1 MASAIIYLAIIG
13 MWVAYFLPRWIHT
26 HDEFSGK
33 SVERYKSALRVV
45 AGDSQA
51 AYSMAIHTDLDAQYK
66 KSQTLMRRRIYFL
79 VIFSTLIA
87 TSIGATMNLLHWAY
101 IAIPVSGFIVYLAH
115 TRRTINRER
124 IQRRRIEGL
133 QRTTKGIS
141 PINLSEVV
149 APKNPTN
156 SEIRNNLSNDQEELW
171 VPLAEREIT
180 GVVLLPQGSAATRNT
195 WMPNSIPAPT
205 YVNAPKAV
213 TPRRVIDLTIPG
225 AWSEEQE
232 RLEREALAAA
242 APSADEVFDQQ
253 LADEAAQ
260 KRDRAVNS

>member
-45 AGDSQA
+45 AGETES
-51 AYSMAIHTDLDAQYK
+51 AYSMAIHTDLDESYK
-66 KSQTLMRRRIYFL
+66 RSQSLMRRRIFFFL
-79 VIFSTLIA
+79 IISTLLA

-101 IAIPVSGFIVYLAH
+101 IVIPISGLVVYLAH

-133 QRTTKGIS
+133 QRSTQGVS
-141 PINLSEVV
+141 HVNLSEVV
-149 APKNPTN
+149 APKQD
-156 SEIRNNLSNDQEELW
+156 SELW

-180 GVVLLPQGSAATRNT
+180 GIVLLPQGSAATRNT
-195 WMPNSIPAPT
+195 WIPSSIPAPT

-213 TPRRVIDLTIPG
+213 TPRRVIDLTTPG

-253 LADEAAQ
+253 LAEEAVI
-260 KRDRAVNS
+260 KRDRAVND

>member
-45 AGDSQA
+45 AGDSKE
-51 AYSMAIHTDLDAQYK
+51 AYSMAIHTDLDAQFK
-66 KSQTLMRRRIYFL
+66 KSQMLLRRRIFFL
-79 VIFSTLIA
+79 VIISTLIA
-87 TSIGATMNLLHWAY
+87 TSVGAIMNILNWAY
-101 IAIPVSGFIVYLAH
+101 IAIPLSGFIVYLAH

-133 QRTTKGIS
+133 QKSTNGIS
-141 PINLSEVV
+141 HVNLSEVV
-149 APKNPTN
+149 SPKY
-156 SEIRNNLSNDQEELW
+156 DQKNESDELW
-171 VPLAEREIT
+171 VPFAEREIT
-180 GVVLLPQGSAATRNT
+180 GVTILPQGSAATRNSWT
-195 WMPNSIPAPT
+195 PNSVPTPT

-213 TPRRVIDLTIPG
+213 TPRRVIDLTTPG

-253 LADEAAQ
+253 LAEEAAK

>member
-45 AGDSQA
+45 AGDVESV
-51 AYSMAIHTDLDAQYK
+51 YSMAIHTDLDEPYK
-66 KSQTLMRRRIYFL
+66 RSQNLLRRRILFL
-79 VIFSTLIA
+79 LILSTLIA
-87 TSIGATMNLLHWAY
+87 TSVGATMNLLHWAY
-101 IAIPVSGFIVYLAH
+101 IAIPISGFIVYLAH

-124 IQRRRIEGL
+124 IQRRRIENL
-133 QRTTKGIS
+133 QRHTEGIS
-141 PINLSEVV
+141 HINLSEVLS
-149 APKNPTN
+149 PK
-156 SEIRNNLSNDQEELW
+156 SEPELW

-180 GVVLLPQGSAATRNT
+180 GVVLLPQGTAATRSSWT
-195 WMPNSIPAPT
+195 PNSVPTPT

-213 TPRRVIDLTIPG
+213 TPRRVIDLTTPG

-232 RLEREALAAA
+232 RLERAALAAA
-242 APSADEVFDQQ
+242 APTADEVFDQQ
-253 LADEAAQ
+253 LAEETAQ
-260 KRDRAVNS
+260 KRDKAVND

>member
-45 AGDSQA
+45 AGDVESV
-51 AYSMAIHTDLDAQYK
+51 YSMAIHTDLDEPYK
-66 KSQTLMRRRIYFL
+66 RAQTLLRRRILFL
-79 VIFSTLIA
+79 LILSTLIA
-87 TSIGATMNLLHWAY
+87 TSVGATMNLLHWAY
-101 IAIPVSGFIVYLAH
+101 IAIPISGFIVYLAH

-124 IQRRRIEGL
+124 IQRRRIENL
-133 QRTTKGIS
+133 QRHTEGIS
-141 PINLSEVV
+141 HINLSEVIS
-149 APKNPTN
+149 PK
-156 SEIRNNLSNDQEELW
+156 SEPELW

-180 GVVLLPQGSAATRNT
+180 GVVLLPQGTAATRSSWT
-195 WMPNSIPAPT
+195 PNSVPTPT

-213 TPRRVIDLTIPG
+213 TPRRVIDLTTPG

-232 RLEREALAAA
+232 RLERAALAAA
-242 APSADEVFDQQ
+242 APTADEVFDQQ
-253 LADEAAQ
+253 LAEETAQ
-260 KRDRAVNS
+260 KRDKAVND